1 MVIRL
6 CLSPSGDHTHTHSC
20 LSALIWLR
28 LAFFKVIRC
37 IKKQLCD
44 KALKEYY
51 AELHS
56 RGKKRERREGL
67 TRVDAAP

>member
-6 CLSPSGDHTHTHSC
+6 CLSPSGDHTHSC
-20 LSALIWLR
+20 SSALIRLR
-28 LAFFKVIRC
+28 LAFKVIRC

-56 RGKKRERREGL
+56 RQKKGGGKERR
-67 TRVDAAP
+67 RIDMS

>member
-6 CLSPSGDHTHTHSC
+6 CLSPSGDHTHSC
-20 LSALIWLR
+20 LSGAY
-28 LAFFKVIRC
+28 LAETCLLFFPFFKVIRC
-37 IKKQLCD
+37 IKKQLWD

-56 RGKKRERREGL
+56 GEKMAEKRRID
-67 TRVDAAP
+67 TR